1 MADFGKVS
9 GGKGGKGGRGKRSRN
24 FKSPI
29 AKISG
34 RKLGGAPDYFCK
46 FEVDIFH
53 VSGGR
58 GGGQT
63 YGDALLGT
71 FTDSRR
77 NRGLLRAATGATAV
91 PDVPQSNPFSSGNT
105 ATYMFR
111 LDAGDLFGNSGG
123 SLANTYPD
131 ARFEIS
137 VDGPSGDGFHWE
149 GYESKN
155 SFWGNTNQAFITLNL
170 KGPTAAGI
178 SWNDQMRTDGIT
190 CHLKVWFSGNDN
202 PFNSL
207 ARFSTSP

>member
-34 RKLGGAPDYFCK
+34 RKKGGAPDYECR
-46 FEVDIFH
+46 FEVDVFH
-53 VSGGR
+53 VPGAKGGV
-58 GGGQT
+58 T
-63 YGDALLGT
+63 YADALLGT
-71 FTDSRR
+71 FSEGRR
-77 NRGLLRAATGATAV
+77 NRNLMECLTGATAV
-91 PDVPQSNPFSSGNT
+91 QDVGDRVLANVGNT
-105 ATYMFR
+105 FHATFR
-111 LDAGDLFGNSGG
+111 LMAGDAFGQSQGA
-123 SLANTYPD
+123 LANAHPN
-131 ARFEIS
+131 ARFEVV
-137 VDGPSGDGFHWE
+137 VDGPSGDGIHWE

-155 SFWGNTNQAFITLNL
+155 SFWGNTNQNFITLNL
-170 KGPTAAGI
+170 SGPTGAGI

-190 CHLKVWFSGNDN
+190 CHLKVWFNGNDN